1 MLTPPVKR
9 FAALLVCLALA
20 ACGAP
25 PPPPRETPAPG
36 AAGEPSLYR
45 SLSRGGAE
53 VDAEAARDMISQYR
67 RNHGLNELA
76 LDARLQEVASERAR
90 AMARRGAVDTRSAG
104 GLAAR
109 LKAAGVRGDGA
120 AIENLSAGYDTLA
133 EAFSGWRQSPAHNA
147 RMLDPRARRMGLAAV
162 NALASKFK
170 VFWALVLTD

>member
-133 EAFSGWRQSPAHNA
+133 EAFSGWRQSPAHNT

-162 NALASKFK
+162 HAPASKFK

>member
-20 ACGAP
+20 ACGA

-162 NALASKFK
+162 HAPASKFK
-170 VFWALVLTD
+170 LFWALVLTD

>member
-1 MLTPPVKR
+1 MFLPRVKR
-9 FAALLVCLALA
+9 FAALAFCLALA

-25 PPPPRETPAPG
+25 PPRETPAPG
-36 AAGEPSLYR
+36 PAREPSLYR

-67 RNHGLNELA
+67 RNHGLGELA

-90 AMARRGAVDTRSAG
+90 AMARRGAVDSRSAG

-109 LKAAGVRGDGA
+109 LRAAGVDGA

-147 RMLDPRARRMGLAAV
+147 RMLDARARRMGLAAV
-162 NALASKFK
+162 YAPDSKFK

>member
-1 MLTPPVKR
+1 MFTPPVKR
-9 FAALLVCLALA
+9 FAALALCLALA
-20 ACGAP
+20 ACGA
-25 PPPPRETPAPG
+25 PPPRETPAPG

-67 RNHGLNELA
+67 LNHGLGELA
-76 LDARLQEVASERAR
+76 LDARLQRVALERAR
-90 AMARRGAVDTRSAG
+90 AMARRGAVDSRSAG
-104 GLAAR
+104 ALAAR

-120 AIENLSAGYDTLA
+120 TVENLSAGYDTLA

-147 RMLDPRARRMGLAAV
+147 RMLDARARRMGLAAV
-162 NALASKFK
+162 YAPASKFK

>member
-162 NALASKFK
+162 HAPASKFK